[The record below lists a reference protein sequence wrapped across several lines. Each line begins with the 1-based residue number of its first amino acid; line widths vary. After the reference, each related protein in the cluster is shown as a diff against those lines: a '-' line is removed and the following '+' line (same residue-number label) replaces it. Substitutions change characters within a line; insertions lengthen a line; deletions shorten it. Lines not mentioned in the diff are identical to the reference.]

1 MQRSG
6 SETSSMPD
14 TSHQATLTSDLSSTC
29 KQTTSAAI
37 SNATSS
43 LASADGLLP
52 FGLLAGPTIDLF
64 GQVHAPVRYSQAR
77 LGAGT
82 SRMTS
87 GLHGSPSSLQFALE
101 KSLASRLPTRAL
113 GLIASAM
120 TWTHWVT
127 KSGRRFFRLSVSE
140 KTMRARGFILWA
152 TPTATANQACASMA
166 KWPGCRGIEVSLEA
180 WCHRMGYP
188 REWLSLAPSETP
200 SFLKS
205 RQNSSAQQTR
215 PS

>member
-1 MQRSG
+1 MQRNG
-6 SETSSMPD
+6 SATSSTPD
-14 TSHQATLTSDLSSTC
+14 TSPQATLTSDRSLTC
-29 KQTTSAAI
+29 EQTTSAAI
-37 SNATSS
+37 CNATSS
-43 LASADGLLP
+43 PASVDGRLP
-52 FGLLAGPTIDLF
+52 FDSLDGPMIDLF

-77 LGAGT
+77 LEAGT
-82 SRMTS
+82 SRTIS
-87 GLHGSPSSLQFALE
+87 GRHGSPSSLQVALE
-101 KSLASRLPTRAL
+101 KSLASRLPTKAL

-120 TWTHWVT
+120 IWTHWVT

-200 SFLKS
+200 SSLKS
-205 RQNSSAQQTR
+205 RRNSS
-215 PS
+215 